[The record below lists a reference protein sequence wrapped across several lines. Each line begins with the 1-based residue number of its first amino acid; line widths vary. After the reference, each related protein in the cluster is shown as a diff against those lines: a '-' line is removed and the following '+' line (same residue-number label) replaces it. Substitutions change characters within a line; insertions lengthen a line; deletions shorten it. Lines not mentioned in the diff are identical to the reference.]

1 MSLINQVLNDL
12 EKRGTDTVA
21 RADTVRAVPAT
32 EGGYR
37 PVIWG
42 VAGLVLVA
50 VLAVVFWK
58 VRQHEPVPA
67 RPVVAPQAEKSTAP
81 AQPQTGVVRKAP
93 QSQPAGPGTV
103 QQPESYPAPS
113 LSLSFELSSI
123 PLPSGKSEP
132 QHEASTKQSKVPPKK
147 KQPTPVKRQTHVARE
162 VHKVLPAKTEVQAEE
177 DYGGQPIKHI
187 SPQQQAQDEFNQA
200 LALIQQGRKS
210 EALPHLK
217 TALGLDPDLAEARQT
232 LVGLLLESKRNAEA
246 ESLLQEGLRHNP
258 RQASLAMLLA
268 RLQVE
273 RGALQQALVTLN
285 TTMPFADQ
293 QPSYHAFVAAVLQRL
308 NRNKEAITHY
318 QIALHLAPNSA
329 VWWMGLGISQQA
341 VDDDEDARTS
351 FRRALG
357 LHQLNAELQAF
368 VKNRLQQLT
377 PPSKS
382 N

>member
-21 RADTVRAVPAT
+21 RTDTVRAVPAT
-32 EGGYR
+32 AGWQK
-37 PVIWG
+37 PVAWG
-42 VAGLVLVA
+42 MAGLALVA
-50 VLAVVFWK
+50 VLAGALWKIRQRAPMPPPHPIVV
-58 VRQHEPVPA
+58 
-67 RPVVAPQAEKSTAP
+67 PQAGKPATANRKVDVARETP
-81 AQPQTGVVRKAP
+81 QPQPV
-93 QSQPAGPGTV
+93 GPV
-103 QQPESYPAPS
+103 EQQPEDYPAPS

-123 PLPSGKSEP
+123 PLPSSETEP
-132 QHEASTKQSKVPPKK
+132 QHKMAEKQNRIPPKK
-147 KQPTPVKRQTHVARE
+147 QHQAPVKRQAHVAKE
-162 VHKVLPAKTEVQAEE
+162 EHKGLPTRTEVQE
-177 DYGGQPIKHI
+177 DYAGPPIKHI

-210 EALPHLK
+210 EALPHLM
-217 TALGLDPDLAEARQT
+217 TALELAPDLAAARQT

-258 RQASLAMLLA
+258 RQARLAMLLA

-273 RGALQQALVTLN
+273 RGALQQALATLN

-293 QPSYHAFVAAVLQRL
+293 QPSYHAFMAAVLQRL
-308 NRNKEAITHY
+308 DRNKEAITHY

-357 LHQLNAELQAF
+357 LHQLSAELQSF
-368 VKNRLQQLT
+368 VETRLQQLA

>member
-21 RADTVRAVPAT
+21 RTDSVRAVPEAARWQKPVA
-32 EGGYR
+32 GG
-37 PVIWG
+37 VIG
-42 VAGLVLVA
+42 VALLV
-50 VLAVVFWK
+50 VLAVVLWK
-58 VRQHEPVPA
+58 IRQHETVPA
-67 RPVVAPQAEKSTAP
+67 AQHAVVPHASKPIVPAKPKVEASPVASKSPPVKLA
-81 AQPQTGVVRKAP
+81 AA
-93 QSQPAGPGTV
+93 
-103 QQPESYPAPS
+103 QQPKDYPAPS

-123 PLPSGKSEP
+123 PLPSSKPVLQHKAPAKQAEVP
-132 QHEASTKQSKVPPKK
+132 QQR
-147 KQPTPVKRQTHVARE
+147 QPAPVKRQVRVVQEKHQ
-162 VHKVLPAKTEVQAEE
+162 VLPPKTEMQEG
-177 DYGGQPIKHI
+177 YGGPPIKHI

-210 EALPHLK
+210 EALPHLE
-217 TALGLDPDLAEARQT
+217 TTLELDPDQTAARQT
-232 LVGLLLESKRNAEA
+232 MVGLLLESKRNAEA
-246 ESLLQEGLRHNP
+246 ESLLQQGLRHNP
-258 RQASLAMLLA
+258 RQAALAMLLA

-308 NRNKEAITHY
+308 SRNKEAITHY
-318 QIALHLAPNSA
+318 QIALHLAPNAA

-351 FRRALG
+351 FKRALG

-368 VKNRLQQLT
+368 VEKRLQQLV
-377 PPSKS
+377 PPPAK

>member
-12 EKRGTDTVA
+12 EKRGTDAVA
-21 RADTVRAVPAT
+21 KTDIVRAVPTTAV
-32 EGGYR
+32 GWQR
-37 PVIWG
+37 PVAWG
-42 VAGLVLVA
+42 LAGLVLAA
-50 VLAVVFWK
+50 VLAGVLWK
-58 VRQHEPVPA
+58 IRQHKFVPVSQPVSHVVKPAVAAKPKAETVPA
-67 RPVVAPQAEKSTAP
+67 VS
-81 AQPQTGVVRKAP
+81 QT
-93 QSQPAGPGTV
+93 QPAERTSV
-103 QQPESYPAPS
+103 QQPEDYPAPS

-123 PLPSGKSEP
+123 PLPSSKPAP
-132 QHEASTKQSKVPPKK
+132 QPAAPAKPSKAPKKRQPAPVKHQAHVAQEPPKA
-147 KQPTPVKRQTHVARE
+147 P
-162 VHKVLPAKTEVQAEE
+162 PAKTEMEE
-177 DYGGQPIKHI
+177 GYGGPPIKHI

-210 EALPHLK
+210 EALPHLE
-217 TALGLDPDLAEARQT
+217 TTLELDPDLVAARQA
-232 LVGLLLESKRNAEA
+232 LVGLLLKSKRNAEA
-246 ESLLQEGLRHNP
+246 ESLLQQGLRHNP

-273 RGALQQALVTLN
+273 RGALQQALGTLN

-293 QPSYHAFVAAVLQRL
+293 EPSYHAFVAAVLQRL
-308 NRNKEAITHY
+308 NRHKEAITHY

-368 VKNRLQQLT
+368 VEKRLQQLAT
-377 PPSKS
+377 PPK
-382 N
+382 NN

>member
-12 EKRGTDTVA
+12 EKRGTDAVA
-21 RADTVRAVPAT
+21 KTDIVRAVPTTAA
-32 EGGYR
+32 GWQR
-37 PVIWG
+37 PVAWG
-42 VAGLVLVA
+42 LAGLVLVA
-50 VLAVVFWK
+50 VLAGGVLWK
-58 VRQHEPVPA
+58 IRQHKPVPHA
-67 RPVVAPQAEKSTAP
+67 AKPIVTAKPKVEAAKTAPQ
-81 AQPQTGVVRKAP
+81 P
-93 QSQPAGPGTV
+93 QSAKLAAV
-103 QQPESYPAPS
+103 QQPEDYPAPS

-123 PLPSGKSEP
+123 PLPSSKPAP
-132 QHEASTKQSKVPPKK
+132 QPAAPAKQSKVPKK
-147 KQPTPVKRQTHVARE
+147 RQPVPVKRQVHVAQE
-162 VHKVLPAKTEVQAEE
+162 KPKAPPAKTEMQEE
-177 DYGGQPIKHI
+177 YGGPPIKHI

-217 TALGLDPDLAEARQT
+217 TTLELDPDLAAARQA

-246 ESLLQEGLRHNP
+246 ESLLQQGLRHNP

-273 RGALQQALVTLN
+273 RGALQQALGTLD

-308 NRNKEAITHY
+308 NRHKEAITHY

-351 FRRALG
+351 FRRALS
-357 LHQLNAELQAF
+357 LHQLNTELQVF
-368 VKNRLQQLT
+368 VEKRLQQLAA
-377 PPSKS
+377 PPK
-382 N
+382 ND